1 MIVSIGC
8 HFPTKHVQ
16 MGVRISNAIILEK
29 LKCLELMRHND
40 LREIG
45 QVVQV
50 DTSLGVRALYDTN
63 FPSQGFYLT
72 FVLTVTKL

>member
-1 MIVSIGC
+1 MIISIGC

-50 DTSLGVRALYDTN
+50 DTSLGVRALYDTK
-63 FPSQGFYLT
+63 FPNQGFYLT